1 MVREVIVEME
11 WPLYAE
17 VNHLHL
23 SLNLTLLL
31 RMDVDLPLSP
41 LGIFFP
47 RECTADSG
55 PSGRSRRRPS
65 TSDVGWH

>member
-41 LGIFFP
+41 LGNIL
-47 RECTADSG
+47 S
-55 PSGRSRRRPS
+55 S
-65 TSDVGWH
+65 